1 MTTLVYLLGYLGVLG
16 FAVTSIM
23 KIMKYV
29 KSTPLHVRWELY
41 PVPHEGERAKHGGSY
56 LEEFEWWKEK
66 RHIDH
71 LGDLKALI
79 MEVFFLEATFHHN
92 KPLWIRTYPFHFGLY
107 MLMGGAIL
115 LFLMAIIRLATG
127 DQNAFFGFLY
137 WVLNLMAVVGM
148 LGLVGGGI
156 GLIQRRLT
164 DKGLKM
170 VSTPEHF
177 FDIGAFV
184 LFGLTGLAVWFS
196 NGGLNG
202 TFSKIAGDYVYGLLT
217 FNTSLALTGGFCL
230 HMIIGVVLMLIIPL
244 TFMSHILLKYFF
256 YHDVRWED
264 VATPESKK
272 NQDAILKG
280 LQFHLTWKAPHLNP
294 EGKSMTWVEMA
305 TSGYE
310 CQKPKTEEDK

>member
-115 LFLMAIIRLATG
+115 LFLMAIIRSPPATRTPSS
-127 DQNAFFGFLY
+127 ASCTGF
-137 WVLNLMAVVGM
+137 
-148 LGLVGGGI
+148 
-156 GLIQRRLT
+156 
-164 DKGLKM
+164 
-170 VSTPEHF
+170 STSWPSS
-177 FDIGAFV
+177 ACSASWAAASASSSAASP
-184 LFGLTGLAVWFS
+184 TRA
-196 NGGLNG
+196 
-202 TFSKIAGDYVYGLLT
+202 
-217 FNTSLALTGGFCL
+217 
-230 HMIIGVVLMLIIPL
+230 
-244 TFMSHILLKYFF
+244 
-256 YHDVRWED
+256 
-264 VATPESKK
+264 
-272 NQDAILKG
+272 
-280 LQFHLTWKAPHLNP
+280 
-294 EGKSMTWVEMA
+294 
-305 TSGYE
+305 
-310 CQKPKTEEDK
+310 

>member
-1 MTTLVYLLGYLGVLG
+1 MKRKLLTIILL
-16 FAVTSIM
+16 
-23 KIMKYV
+23 
-29 KSTPLHVRWELY
+29 
-41 PVPHEGERAKHGGSY
+41 
-56 LEEFEWWKEK
+56 
-66 RHIDH
+66 
-71 LGDLKALI
+71 
-79 MEVFFLEATFHHN
+79 
-92 KPLWIRTYPFHFGLY
+92 
-107 MLMGGAIL
+107 LMG
-115 LFLMAIIRLATG
+115 IIRLGTG
-127 DQNAFFGFLY
+127 DQNAFFGFVY

-148 LGLVGGGI
+148 LGLVAGGI

-184 LFGLTGLAVWFS
+184 LFGFTGLAVWFS

-202 TFSKIAGDYVYGLLT
+202 TFSKIAGDYIYGLLT
-217 FNTSLALTGGFCL
+217 FNTSIALTGGFCV
-230 HMIIGVVLMLIIPL
+230 HMLIGIVLMLIIPL